1 MGLLYSSALMSR
13 DERRD
18 GDRLPVLGELVG
30 GVMVFQPMTVTEI
43 GAGGMQIETRT
54 PLQLDSLHDFRLP
67 LDDKPIIVKGRVVH
81 CRISD
86 VDTDRVVYRTGIEFL
101 EPSEHARKALSA
113 YVKRM
118 KAARV

>member
-1 MGLLYSSALMSR
+1 MSR

-113 YVKRM
+113 YVKQM
-118 KAARV
+118 KAARSSQQT